1 MRTLFVLCCACFAI
15 PLAGCSGIVP
25 PSRLEPPAKVLMKSP
40 EPLPEV
46 KTGEDIVKS
55 HVALRRQ
62 YATETDK
69 LTRLQVYV
77 RTVTRK

>member
-1 MRTLFVLCCACFAI
+1 MRTPFVLCCACFAI
-15 PLAGCSGIVP
+15 AFAGCAASIP
-25 PSRLEPPAKVLMKSP
+25 PSRLEPPAKALMKAP